1 MAFDG
6 TRRVPLVISSERSES
21 RNLIME
27 LKTNY
32 RDIQFKNDGRLKLL
46 IIVGTRPEIIRLAA
60 VINKCRKYFDCI
72 LAHTGQNYDY
82 NLNGVFFRDLKLAD
96 PEVYMDAVGEDLG
109 ATMGNIINASY
120 KLMVQTKPDAV
131 LVLGDTNSCLSVIGA
146 KRLHIPI
153 FHMEAGNR
161 CFDECLPE
169 ETNRRIVD
177 IISDVNICYSEHAR
191 RYLNASGVAKER
203 TYVSGSP
210 MAEVLHENLP
220 DIEASDVHQR
230 LGLEKGRYIL
240 LSAHREENIDTEK
253 NFLSLFNAINAMAQ
267 KYDMPILYS
276 CHPRSRNRLAASGF
290 ELDPRVIQHEPLGF
304 HDYNCLQMNA
314 FAVVSDSGT
323 LPEES
328 SFFTSVGHSFPAV
341 CIRTSTERPEA
352 LDKGCFI
359 LAGIDERSLL
369 QAVDTAVEMVKNGDN
384 GIPVPNYTDENVS
397 TKIVKLIQSYTG
409 VVNKMVWRK
418 Y

>member
-1 MAFDG
+1 M
-6 TRRVPLVISSERSES
+6 
-21 RNLIME
+21 
-27 LKTNY
+27 
-32 RDIQFKNDGRLKLL
+32 DIKLDYSDVSFKNDGRLKLL

-60 VINKCRKYFDCI
+60 VIDKCRKYFDTI

-82 NLNGVFFRDLKLAD
+82 TLNGVFFEDLKLKN
-96 PEVYMDAVGEDLG
+96 PEVYMDAVGDDLG
-109 ATMGNIINASY
+109 ATVGNIINCSY
-120 KLMVQTKPDAV
+120 KLMAQIKPDA
-131 LVLGDTNSCLSVIGA
+131 LLILGDTNSCLSAIAA

-161 CFDECLPE
+161 CKDECLPE

-177 IISDVNICYSEHAR
+177 IISDVNLAYSEHAR
-191 RYLNASGVAKER
+191 RYLHECGLPKER
-203 TYVSGSP
+203 TYVTGSP
-210 MAEVLHENLP
+210 MAEVLHNNLREIESS
-220 DIEASDVHQR
+220 DIHSR
-230 LGLEKGRYIL
+230 LGLEKGKYIL

-253 NFLSLFNAINAMAQ
+253 NFISLFTAINKIAE

-276 CHPRSRNRLAASGF
+276 CHPRSKKRLEESGF
-290 ELDPRVIQHEPLGF
+290 KLDKRVIQHAPLGF

-328 SFFTSVGHSFPAV
+328 SFFTSVGKPFPAV

-352 LDKGCFI
+352 LDKACFI
-359 LAGIDERSLL
+359 LAGIDEKSLL
-369 QAVDTAVEMVKNGDN
+369 QAVDTAISMNSDGDH
-384 GIPVPNYTDENVS
+384 GIPVPTYVEENVS
-397 TKIVKLIQSYTG
+397 TKVVKLIQSYTG

-418 Y
+418 S